1 MEGRKFVKA
10 SQILSKVKGTDI
22 EGDWVT
28 IAVLVQ
34 KLPAKKSSNVRTVDY
49 TMS

>member
-10 SQILSKVKGTDI
+10 SQILQKIKGNDI

-28 IAVLVQ
+28 IAVLAQ
-34 KLPAKKSSNVRTVDY
+34 KLPAKKSSNVSSLY
-49 TMS
+49 CINF